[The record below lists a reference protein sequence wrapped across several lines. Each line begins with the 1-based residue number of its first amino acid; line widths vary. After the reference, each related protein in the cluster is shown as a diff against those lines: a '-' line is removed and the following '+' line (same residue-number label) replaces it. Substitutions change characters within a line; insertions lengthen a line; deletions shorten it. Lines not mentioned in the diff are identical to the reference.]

1 VRRLEQTLNKPILVL
16 VVGVI
21 AVALN
26 VVIYFGYQ
34 MSETPL
40 IGHMYSIGA
49 SLPGDIG
56 KSEPKARS
64 DSQPASESDAEAGG
78 RSGPEESL
86 EADSAS
92 FFGPSPVSVP
102 PQTSASAQAT
112 ATAQPTASPRA
123 TSTAR
128 ATVSAQASTGPPP
141 PQRQSVTNS
150 SSEESISQDASVE
163 GSRNIDPSSSC
174 PYSKEALK
182 DVGLE
187 CTKVTVPVPMSTS
200 P

>member
-1 VRRLEQTLNKPILVL
+1 VRRLERKLNKPIVVL

-26 VVIYFGYQ
+26 AVIYFGYQ
-34 MSETPL
+34 MSGTPL
-40 IGHMYSIGA
+40 IGHKYSIGA

-92 FFGPSPVSVP
+92 FFSPSPVSVP

-112 ATAQPTASPRA
+112 ASARA
-123 TSTAR
+123 TSSAR
-128 ATVSAQASTGPPP
+128 ATVSAQASPGPPP

-150 SSEESISQDASVE
+150 SSEVSISQDASVE

-182 DVGLE
+182 EVGLE
-187 CTKVTVPVPMSTS
+187 CTKATVPVPKSTS

>member
-1 VRRLEQTLNKPILVL
+1 VRRLERKLNKPIVVL

-26 VVIYFGYQ
+26 AVIYFGYQ
-34 MSETPL
+34 MSGTPL
-40 IGHMYSIGA
+40 IGHKYSIGA

-92 FFGPSPVSVP
+92 FFSPSPVSVP
-102 PQTSASAQAT
+102 PQTSVSAQAT
-112 ATAQPTASPRA
+112 S
-123 TSTAR
+123 
-128 ATVSAQASTGPPP
+128 SAQASPGPPP

-150 SSEESISQDASVE
+150 SSEVSISQDASVE

-182 DVGLE
+182 EVGLE
-187 CTKVTVPVPMSTS
+187 CTKATVPVPKSTS

>member
-1 VRRLEQTLNKPILVL
+1 VRRLERKLNKPIVVL

-26 VVIYFGYQ
+26 AVIYFGYQ
-34 MSETPL
+34 MSGTPL
-40 IGHMYSIGA
+40 IGHKYSIGA

-92 FFGPSPVSVP
+92 FFSPSPVSVP
-102 PQTSASAQAT
+102 PQTSVSAQAT
-112 ATAQPTASPRA
+112 S
-123 TSTAR
+123 SAR
-128 ATVSAQASTGPPP
+128 ATVSAQASPGPPP

-150 SSEESISQDASVE
+150 SSEVSISQDASVE

-182 DVGLE
+182 EVGLE
-187 CTKVTVPVPMSTS
+187 CTKATVPVPKSTS